1 MNERLK
7 RLRKE
12 LNLTQGEFGSKLGV
26 SHAAISKIEKGCNE
40 LTERMA
46 LSISNTFN
54 VNMEWLLYGTGSM
67 FLSKENFFIDELTE
81 EFNLDEMD
89 RNFLLSYLTLSESD
103 RKGIKNLL
111 KSLLEQQKKSRT
123 E

>member
-7 RLRKE
+7 KIRKE
-12 LNLTQGEFGSKLGV
+12 LKLTQAEFGAKLGL
-26 SHAAISKIEKGCNE
+26 SHASISMIENGSNA

-67 FLSKENFFIDELTE
+67 FLSKESFFIDELTE

>member
-46 LSISNTFN
+46 ISISNTFN

-67 FLSKENFFIDELTE
+67 FLSKESFFIDELTE

-89 RNFLLSYLTLSESD
+89 RNFLLSYLNLSESD
-103 RKGIKNLL
+103 RKGVKNLL

>member
-46 LSISNTFN
+46 ISISNTFN

-67 FLSKENFFIDELTE
+67 FLSKESFFIDELTE